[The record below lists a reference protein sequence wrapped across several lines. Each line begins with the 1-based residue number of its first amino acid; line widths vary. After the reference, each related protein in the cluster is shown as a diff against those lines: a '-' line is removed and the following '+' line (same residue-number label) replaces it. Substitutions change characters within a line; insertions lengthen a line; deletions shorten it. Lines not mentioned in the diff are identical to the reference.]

1 MMATNIT
8 QKDATLRELMDWLE
22 GYRKNCE
29 RTLGSML
36 AKSDPQLRDV
46 AVGVGVLKGAV
57 TAVRRVEQQCE
68 SMLGYTGTSMP
79 LEVPNQSEDARQETG
94 NAR

>member
-1 MMATNIT
+1 MATNIT

-36 AKSDPQLRDV
+36 AKSDPTSRDV
-46 AVGVGVLKGAV
+46 AVGFGVLKGAV

>member
-1 MMATNIT
+1 MATNIT

-22 GYRKNCE
+22 GFRKNCE
-29 RTLGSML
+29 RTLESAL
-36 AKSDPQLRDV
+36 AKSDPTLHDHDV
-46 AVGVGVLKGAV
+46 VVGVAVLKGAV

-79 LEVPNQSEDARQETG
+79 LEVQNQSEDARTG
-94 NAR
+94 A